1 MTLKIISSLILCGIL
16 FPLNS
21 QIKGIVSDTNSN
33 PIEFA
38 NVAVYSLPDSTL
50 ITGTTTDESGYFI
63 LDADNSANKSAN
75 NNTNNSA
82 DNSTNKLLRVS
93 FIGYETQTLIA
104 KPEQEIFLK
113 SDTTML
119 AEVLVNG
126 DIPRIRLRDDAVVAT
141 VENTVLSKAG
151 TANDV
156 LKRLPAITGDNG
168 DFSIFGK
175 GKAKIYINNRELRD
189 PSELDL
195 IASSDIREVEIVHNP
210 GARYDASIKA
220 IIRIH
225 TVRKVGDGF
234 SFDVR
239 STSLINKNTD
249 LKKQLNLNY
258 RINGWD
264 LFATV
269 KYEKYDYVQ
278 NSTLTQTAFVD
289 TLWTQANT
297 LDVEGVENPLTTITG
312 INYEINPNHYVGV
325 KHTMSLSPGKDE
337 QYVITTSDVFANN
350 DFYDRWISVSNQNSN
365 NKPRHRLNAY
375 YNGTFG
381 NLKVDF
387 NSDIYGGKFL
397 SETNINESSEE
408 FDDRVINSSNE
419 IENRLF
425 ATRLVL
431 SYPLL
436 GGQLSAGNEYTNTKR
451 IDIYSTDMSNIP
463 STNTSFKDENKS
475 FFAEY
480 SRSTPIG
487 KIGAGVRYE
496 DVKSD
501 YYNDDEL
508 NEEQS
513 REYAHWFPNFLYSN
527 SLGNVQLQ
535 LSYNVKTIRP
545 SYWQLGS
552 NMLYGNRFTLQTGNP
567 FLKPTIIHD
576 ASLMSSWKFF
586 QLMVSYKQENDAI
599 IQWAEQHEE
608 NPSIAILSTKNID
621 KIPSLSAFLT
631 ASPKI
636 GIWSPM
642 ASVGFIKQWLS
653 VTSNNQEVKLN
664 QPMFIASL
672 NNSFSLPKGYL
683 VTLDTRFRGKG
694 ETQNVE
700 LTNNA
705 FVVNLRITK
714 SFLNDKLTVILKGH
728 DLFHGNTERV
738 NLYNNKLHLHQYSK
752 RDTRELEIT
761 VRYKFN
767 TNGSRYKGTGA
778 GQSEF
783 NRL

>member
-1 MTLKIISSLILCGIL
+1 MMTLKILSSLILSGIL
-16 FPLNS
+16 FPLNA
-21 QIKGIVSDTNSN
+21 QIKGVVSDTDNN

-50 ITGTTTDESGYFI
+50 IAGTTTDTSGYFI
-63 LDADNSANKSAN
+63 LEADNSVDNSAN
-75 NNTNNSA
+75 NSA
-82 DNSTNKLLRVS
+82 VNNTNKLLRVS

-104 KPEQEIFLK
+104 KPEQEIVLK
-113 SDTTML
+113 TDATML
-119 AEVLVNG
+119 SEVVVNG

-156 LKRLPAITGDNG
+156 LKRLPAITGDDG

-210 GARYDASIKA
+210 GAGYDASVRA

-225 TVRKVGDGF
+225 TVRKLGDGF

-239 STSLINKNTD
+239 STTLVNKNTD
-249 LKKQLNLNY
+249 LKEQLNLNY
-258 RINGWD
+258 RIKGWD

-269 KYEKYDYVQ
+269 RYEKHDYVQ
-278 NSTLTQTAFVD
+278 NSTLTQTTFVD

-297 LDVEGVENPLTTITG
+297 MDAKGITNPITTIAG

-337 QYVITTSDVFANN
+337 QSVITTSDVFANN
-350 DFYDRWISVSNQNSN
+350 VFYDKWVSNSNQNSN
-365 NKPRHRLNAY
+365 NRPQHRLNVY
-375 YNGTFG
+375 YNGTIG
-381 NLKVDF
+381 NLKIDF
-387 NSDIYGGKFL
+387 NSDFYRGKNY
-397 SETNINESSEE
+397 SETNTKESSEE
-408 FDDRVINSSNE
+408 YDNRVINSSSDLDNQ
-419 IENRLF
+419 LF

-436 GGQLSAGNEYTNTKR
+436 GGQLSAGNEYTHTKR
-451 IDIYSTDMSNIP
+451 TDIYSTDMANIP
-463 STNTSFKDENKS
+463 STNTSFKDKNNS
-475 FFAEY
+475 FFVEY

-487 KIGAGVRYE
+487 KLGAGVRYE
-496 DVKSD
+496 DVISN
-501 YYNDDEL
+501 YYTNGQLND
-508 NEEQS
+508 EQS
-513 REYAHWFPNFLYSN
+513 RKYARWFPNLSYSN

-535 LSYNVKTIRP
+535 LSYNVKTVRP

-552 NMLYGNRFTLQTGNP
+552 NTFYANRFTLQTGNP

-576 ASLMSSWKFF
+576 ASLMSSWKFL

-599 IQWAEQHEE
+599 IQWAEQHDE
-608 NPSIAILSTKNID
+608 NPAIAILSTKNID
-621 KIPSLSAFLT
+621 KIPKLSTFLT
-631 ASPKI
+631 ASPKF

-642 ASVGFIKQWLS
+642 ASVGFIKQWLTI
-653 VTSNNQEVKLN
+653 TSNNQEMKLN
-664 QPMFIASL
+664 EPMFVATF

-683 VTLDTRFRGKG
+683 LTLDTNFRGKNSW
-694 ETQNVE
+694 QNVE
-700 LTNNA
+700 LTNNQ
-705 FVVNLRITK
+705 FRVDLGVTK

-728 DLFHGNTERV
+728 DIFHGNKEEVTV
-738 NLYNNKLHLHQYSK
+738 YNNKLHIYQSSLW
-752 RDTRELEIT
+752 DTSELEVT

-778 GQSEF
+778 GESEF

>member
-1 MTLKIISSLILCGIL
+1 MTLKILSSLVICGIL
-16 FPLNS
+16 FPLNA
-21 QIKGIVSDTNSN
+21 QIKGVVSDTDSN

-50 ITGTTTDESGYFI
+50 ITGTTTDQSGSFTI
-63 LDADNSANKSAN
+63 DADNSY
-75 NNTNNSA
+75 
-82 DNSTNKLLRVS
+82 NKLLRIS
-93 FIGYETQTLIA
+93 FIGYETQTLVA
-104 KPEQEIFLK
+104 EPEQKIFLK

-119 AEVLVNG
+119 GEVVVNG

-156 LKRLPAITGDNG
+156 LKRLPAITGDDG

-189 PSELDL
+189 PSELDM

-210 GARYDASIKA
+210 GAGYDASVKA

-239 STSLINKNTD
+239 STSLINKHTD
-249 LKKQLNLNY
+249 FRKQLNLNY
-258 RINGWD
+258 RIKGWD
-264 LFATV
+264 LFATL
-269 KYEKYDYVQ
+269 KYEKYDYIQ

-289 TLWTQANT
+289 TLWTQSNT
-297 LDVEGVENPLTTITG
+297 LDVDGIANPLTTIAG
-312 INYEINPNHYVGV
+312 INYEINPKHYVGV
-325 KHTMSLSPGKDE
+325 KHTMSLSPGKNE
-337 QYVITTSDVFANN
+337 EYLLTTSDVFANN
-350 DFYDRWISVSNQNSN
+350 VFYDRWVSLSSQYND
-365 NKPRHRLNAY
+365 NKPRHRLNVY

-387 NSDIYGGKFL
+387 NSDIYGGKNN
-397 SETNINESSEE
+397 SETGITESSVE
-408 FDDRVINSSNE
+408 FDDREINSSNE

-425 ATRLVL
+425 ATRLIL

-451 IDIYSTDMSNIP
+451 IDIYTTTMASIP
-463 STNTSFKDENKS
+463 STNTSIKDENKS

-487 KIGAGVRYE
+487 KFGAGVRYE
-496 DVKSD
+496 DVTSD
-501 YYNDDEL
+501 YYNDDQL

-513 REYAHWFPNFLYSN
+513 REYARWFPNLSYSN

-535 LSYNVKTIRP
+535 LSYNVKTVRP
-545 SYWQLGS
+545 AYWQLGS
-552 NMLYGNRFTLQTGNP
+552 NTFYGNRFTLQTGNP
-567 FLKPTIIHD
+567 FLKPSIIQD
-576 ASLMSSWKFF
+576 ASLMSSWKFM
-586 QLMVSYKQENDAI
+586 QLMFSFKQEKDAI

-608 NPSIAILSTKNID
+608 NPAIAILSTKNID
-621 KIPSLSAFLT
+621 KIPNLTAFIT
-631 ASPKI
+631 ASPKF

-642 ASVGFIKQWLS
+642 ASVGFIKQWLT
-653 VTSNNQEVKLN
+653 VTSNNQQMKLN
-664 QPMFIASL
+664 DPMIIASF
-672 NNSFSLPKGYL
+672 NNSLALPNGFL
-683 VTLDTRFRGKG
+683 VTLDTNYRGKG
-694 ETQNVE
+694 SSQNV
-700 LTNNA
+700 NVKDNQ
-705 FVVNLRITK
+705 FIVNLGVTK

-728 DLFHGNTERV
+728 DIFQGNRNDV
-738 NLYNNKLHLHQYSK
+738 IVYSNKLHLLQTAK
-752 RDTRELEIT
+752 WDTRELELT

-778 GQSEF
+778 GESEF